1 MKQINHTTKR
11 AQHFIYAYRNARHT
25 SIYEAYAKPSTNKTR
40 ADYFCRKT
48 MQEEGGQ
55 GYKVISANYRFFSV
69 AWTVG
74 NALRV
79 ETVGN
84 SYIIPDAI

>member
-1 MKQINHTTKR
+1 MKQINPTTKKG
-11 AQHFIYAYRNARHT
+11 QYFIYAYRHARNT

-55 GYKVISANYRFFSV
+55 GYKIISASCHFFSV

-79 ETVGN
+79 ETAGN